1 MIGGPDSVGGV
12 VGLELLQVRDP
23 RRVDAWELA
32 MMQGSRDK
40 AGATCMGRRPRVVDL
55 TEAGDWRT
63 SRDD

>member
-40 AGATCMGRRPRVVDL
+40 AGAT
-55 TEAGDWRT
+55 
-63 SRDD
+63 